1 MSFIAKY
8 SKWLTL
14 IAAVALILSCFTDW
28 AFYPDIQKSFTGW
41 FSEKNVYGK
50 PGKWLTVMSI
60 FAVIA
65 QFLPYLFLKRTNLF
79 LMALNTAY
87 AFFTF
92 VKYTRSYGIT
102 QPTAQWGIYL
112 MLGASLLLLLTAM
125 FPSGQLRSKGSG
137 TSV

>member
-1 MSFIAKY
+1 MTLIAKY

-14 IAAVALILSCFTDW
+14 AAAVLLILSCFMDW
-28 AFYPDIQKSFTGW
+28 AYYPDIQKSFTGW

-50 PGKWLTVMSI
+50 PGKWLTVMAG
-60 FAVIA
+60 FAMIA

-102 QPTAQWGIYL
+102 NPTAQWGIYL
-112 MLGASLLLLLTAM
+112 MLISAILLLITAM
-125 FPSGQLRSKGSG
+125 FPSGKLKAI
-137 TSV
+137 V

>member
-1 MSFIAKY
+1 MTFIAKY

-14 IAAVALILSCFTDW
+14 AAAVLLILSCFMDW
-28 AFYPDIQKSFTGW
+28 AYYPDIQKSFTGW

-50 PGKWLTVMSI
+50 PGKWLTVMAC

-87 AFFTF
+87 AFFTV

-102 QPTAQWGIYL
+102 NPTAQLGIYL
-112 MLGASLLLLLTAM
+112 MLISAILLLITAM
-125 FPSGQLRSKGSG
+125 FPSGQLRYKGVGS
-137 TSV
+137 SV

>member
-1 MSFIAKY
+1 MTFIAKY

-14 IAAVALILSCFTDW
+14 AAAVLLILSCFMDW
-28 AFYPDIQKSFTGW
+28 AYYPDIQKSFTGW

-50 PGKWLTVMSI
+50 PGKWLTVMAC

-102 QPTAQWGIYL
+102 NPTAQLGIYL
-112 MLGASLLLLLTAM
+112 MLISAILLLITAM
-125 FPSGQLRSKGSG
+125 FPSGQLRNKGVGS
-137 TSV
+137 SV

>member
-1 MSFIAKY
+1 MMNLIGKY
-8 SKWLTL
+8 SKWVTLLAAALL
-14 IAAVALILSCFTDW
+14 IASCFMEW
-28 AFYPDIQKSFTGW
+28 AWYPDLQKSFTGW

-50 PGKWLTVMSI
+50 PGKWLTVMAI
-60 FAVIA
+60 FAVAA

-102 QPTAQWGIYL
+102 RPDAQLGIYL
-112 MLGASLLLLLTAM
+112 MLLSAILLLISAM
-125 FPSGQLRSKGSG
+125 FPSGKLKQGEVVG
-137 TSV
+137 